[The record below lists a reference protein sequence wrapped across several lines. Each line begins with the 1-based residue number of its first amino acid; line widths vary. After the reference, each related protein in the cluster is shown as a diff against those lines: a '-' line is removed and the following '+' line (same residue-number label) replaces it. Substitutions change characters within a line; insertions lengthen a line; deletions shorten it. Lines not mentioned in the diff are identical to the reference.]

1 MGAKIIMDMEIKVI
15 LVVMEVQVEAM
26 DNLMVTAKIKET
38 MGAVVTTLMAKILQ
52 AMEEIINMVVLK
64 QHRNYSHQKVKH
76 SPSLITKWNIA
87 FSYPPSGQTSVN
99 FLVYTPTFI
108 FSILFRILKTLK
120 TQVCFKRTAGRTP
133 ISEETT
139 ILKICHSLQNGET
152 YLSKLEEKIGWK
164 PI

>member
-1 MGAKIIMDMEIKVI
+1 MKPRSVKREAHQDEEDAGA
-15 LVVMEVQVEAM
+15 
-26 DNLMVTAKIKET
+26 N
-38 MGAVVTTLMAKILQ
+38 KILQ

-99 FLVYTPTFI
+99 LLVYTPTFI

-120 TQVCFKRTAGRTP
+120 TQVCFKRTAGENP
-133 ISEETT
+133 
-139 ILKICHSLQNGET
+139 NF
-152 YLSKLEEKIGWK
+152 
-164 PI
+164 